1 MLSMKNLQ
9 QTWTTLNESFKIIVK
24 TRLQG
29 QSLVLK
35 KTNYELKC
43 INKVHFIARARG
55 TVNFTLVALE
65 VTVQITHAKTEMGSV
80 TGNPAR
86 QS

>member
-1 MLSMKNLQ
+1 MHK
-9 QTWTTLNESFKIIVK
+9 
-24 TRLQG
+24 
-29 QSLVLK
+29 
-35 KTNYELKC
+35 
-43 INKVHFIARARG
+43 KVHFIARAHG

>member
-1 MLSMKNLQ
+1 MHK
-9 QTWTTLNESFKIIVK
+9 
-24 TRLQG
+24 
-29 QSLVLK
+29 
-35 KTNYELKC
+35 
-43 INKVHFIARARG
+43 KVHFIARARG
-55 TVNFTLVALE
+55 TVNFTLALE